1 MGKAFGLLPTDLRL
15 RRLSKFQI
23 LWLYIRAKRDE
34 ALAEAAVTNQTR
46 LICSFINPEAAE
58 KVFKDIEVIESDSDE
73 FEKAIME
80 RDPGFDMATFKRMMG
95 EE

>member
-15 RRLSKFQI
+15 KKLSKFQI

-34 ALAEAAVTNQTR
+34 ALAEKSITNQTR

-58 KVFKDIEVIESDSDE
+58 KVFNNTETIVSESDE

-80 RDPGFDMATFKRMMG
+80 RDPNFDMATFKRMMG